1 MPSQTFFN
9 LPQEKRDRIIDAAL
23 EELSQNFFANASIA
37 RIVEEA
43 GISRGSFYQYF
54 DDLFDLYK
62 YLFTLIGEEKINYIN
77 DFNKTLQQADF
88 MTVIRALYSAGISF
102 AREHPKYA
110 RLGVNFHKED
120 AQFRARIMG
129 DLAEMSLQYFEKLL
143 QDGQKRGEVDSGVDV
158 KVAAFLFH
166 TVHIAIMEHSLQH
179 HDPEYLWAEEGGFMT
194 IAEKALYILENG
206 LKVRA

>member
-1 MPSQTFFN
+1 MPNQTFFN

-23 EELSQNFFANASIA
+23 EELSQNLFANASIA

-54 DDLFDLYK
+54 NDLFDLYN

-110 RLGVNFHKED
+110 RLGVNFYKED